1 MTTSTFLPVK
11 LKLKS
16 SFMTA
21 VLPVTFTTIFP
32 FVVTPTLFV
41 AQFVRFSSAD
51 VAEIE
56 KAEVV
61 KLRYI
66 FTFLRNLFVSGSGSG
81 YENDNQMVITQST

>member
-1 MTTSTFLPVK
+1 MIKSKFLPVK
-11 LKLKS
+11 LNLKS
-16 SFMTA
+16 SFMSA
-21 VLPVTFTTIFP
+21 SFPFTFGQLFP

-56 KAEVV
+56 KADVD

-81 YENDNQMVITQST
+81 

>member
-1 MTTSTFLPVK
+1 MITSTFLPVR

-21 VLPVTFTTIFP
+21 ALPVTFGQLFP

-51 VAEIE
+51 VADIE
-56 KAEVV
+56 KADVDR
-61 KLRYI
+61 LRYI
-66 FTFLRNLFVSGSGSG
+66 FTFLPNLFVSGYGSG
-81 YENDNQMVITQST
+81 YEKR

>member
-1 MTTSTFLPVK
+1 
-11 LKLKS
+11 
-16 SFMTA
+16 MTA
-21 VLPVTFTTIFP
+21 GLPVTFGQLFP

-66 FTFLRNLFVSGSGSG
+66 FTFLRNLFVSEQVTLRSGIPSSF
-81 YENDNQMVITQST
+81 ESTINAL